1 MNDVT
6 ELDELQSGLTSGF
19 WQRFRKHAEQ
29 EWGTAGET
37 YQAAIRNAVQGPAGN
52 EAEAVQRLKAVA
64 MTQAAV
70 IRLLGWPDER
80 VAQIKKRVE
89 TDKLAMGPSRRGPG
103 L

>member
-1 MNDVT
+1 MADPT

-19 WQRFRKHAEQ
+19 WLRFKKHCEQ
-29 EWGTAGET
+29 EWGPSGET
-37 YQAAIRNAVQGPAGN
+37 FQNAVRQAIQGPAGN
-52 EAEAVQRLKAVA
+52 EAEAVQRLKAVT

-80 VAQIKKRVE
+80 MAQIKNSVKRQIAAA
-89 TDKLAMGPSRRGPG
+89 TPSRRGPG